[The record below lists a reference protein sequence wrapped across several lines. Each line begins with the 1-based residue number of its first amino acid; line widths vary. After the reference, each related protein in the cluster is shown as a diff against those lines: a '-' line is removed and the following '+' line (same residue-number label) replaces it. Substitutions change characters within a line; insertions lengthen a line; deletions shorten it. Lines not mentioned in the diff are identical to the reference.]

1 MSAPEQ
7 TSSQVTLLAMAVM
20 LAGLAVMG
28 GVMGLAWVIMG
39 R

>member
-1 MSAPEQ
+1 VSAPEQ
-7 TSSQVTLLAMAVM
+7 GRFQASALALAVM
-20 LAGLAVMG
+20 LAGLAVIG